1 MDYQRLFDLTEKV
14 LIVRGGRGSGNWGH
28 VGRKGKKGGSGKGG
42 GFKRIGVK
50 PGASLKEIKQASRQ
64 TRAKDKRSKQK
75 IGASVSLLRKEKAKL
90 SSIGFDAQN
99 ILGSLVSG
107 KGEVTGKANERELAA
122 INKLTK
128 AGYATHSGDTL
139 KLTKA
144 GRETGK
150 AVFETEQQVKR
161 IDEFAKKLSGPKR
174 SSDDFFE
181 ISIDGYDQLLNHEKH
196 LLALTLPLPS
206 SKKRAKD
213 TEKGFL
219 PSGEL
224 KKVLGR
230 IDTSLKK
237 SFLSNTGAKADDI
250 LDVNK

>member
-1 MDYQRLFDLTEKV
+1 MNAEGRLA
-14 LIVRGGRGSGNWGH
+14 GRAA
-28 VGRKGKKGGSGKGG
+28 KPAKETKYD
-42 GFKRIGVK
+42 KRNFSRFMS
-50 PGASLKEIKQASRQ
+50 PAMSGASKKV
-64 TRAKDKRSKQK
+64 
-75 IGASVSLLRKEKAKL
+75 GASVSLLRKEKVKL
-90 SSIGFDAQN
+90 STIGFDAQN
-99 ILGSLVSG
+99 ILGSLARG
-107 KGEVTGKANERELAA
+107 KGEVTGKANEKELAA

-128 AGYATHSGDTL
+128 VGYATHGGDTL

-144 GRETGK
+144 GRVTGK
-150 AVFETEQQVKR
+150 AVFETEQQSRR

-174 SSDDFFE
+174 SSDDFFG

-237 SFLSNTGAKADDI
+237 SFLSNVGAKADDI
-250 LDVNK
+250 LDVNKSASAARW